1 MKKYMSVKESI
12 ISILK
17 ETIQLIPYLLM
28 LLLIFLLFLSA
39 FPKA

>member
-17 ETIQLIPYLLM
+17 ESILLIPYLLV
-28 LLLIFLLFLSA
+28 LLLIALLFLSV